1 MNQLS
6 TKRIKRIFTLA
17 ANVVCNLSCV
27 KTNVLKI
34 CSYSLGLFICASLFM
49 AAPAHAE
56 DANTRAIL
64 NSTQLLNL
72 LGGVEDDF
80 RPILMRAIQ
89 DGEVKRAEPTFPVWI
104 ISSDTGNL
112 LYYQGQKEFV
122 GQAAS
127 RLVDD
132 NGFRFGQRAFEMA
145 RSSRSTWV
153 KVVLGGKEFRGYC
166 AAKAP
171 FVVCSLIP

>member
-6 TKRIKRIFTLA
+6 IKRIKSNFTLV
-17 ANVVCNLSCV
+17 ANVVWNLSCV
-27 KTNVLKI
+27 KTNFIKI
-34 CSYSLGLFICASLFM
+34 CSYSLRLFICASVFM
-49 AAPAHAE
+49 AAPARAE
-56 DANTRAIL
+56 DANARAIV

-72 LGGVEDDF
+72 LGGVDDEF
-80 RPILMRAIQ
+80 RVYLLRAIQ
-89 DGEVKRAEPTFPVWI
+89 DGGVVRAEPSFPVWI

-122 GQAAS
+122 GQAAN

-132 NGFRFGQRAFEMA
+132 TGFRFGQRAFEMA